1 MTVRVLPPNLVNQI
15 AAGEV
20 VERPAS
26 VVKELVENALDAG
39 ARHVD
44 VTMNDGGRSLIVVSD
59 DGRGMDERELHLAVE
74 RHATSKLPDDDL
86 TEIGFFGF
94 RGEALPSIGAV
105 ARLTIT
111 SRPPGASSAW
121 YIRVEGG
128 RREGPAGK
136 WRGPQCDRQG
146 AGDATLSCGQPRLS
160 GCGQGAA
167 RTRRGS
173 DNRKAHTPLHRAAIR
188 GKAAIVPIL
197 LKHGASTEARD
208 KEGRTPIEYARNKEI
223 RRHLGE
229 RRA

>member
-1 MTVRVLPPNLVNQI
+1 MGRSSHPLGVSC
-15 AAGEV
+15 AGI
-20 VERPAS
+20 P
-26 VVKELVENALDAG
+26 G
-39 ARHVD
+39 ARWCHCAGGCQVGGARGHHSDLSRARRRSFYAEQAKGHAPPHV
-44 VTMNDGGRSLIVVSD
+44 I
-59 DGRGMDERELHLAVE
+59 
-74 RHATSKLPDDDL
+74 
-86 TEIGFFGF
+86 
-94 RGEALPSIGAV
+94 SI
-105 ARLTIT
+105 RI
-111 SRPPGASSAW
+111 
-121 YIRVEGG
+121 GG
-128 RREGPAGK
+128 RREGPAGR
-136 WRGPQCDRQG
+136 WRGPQCDRPG